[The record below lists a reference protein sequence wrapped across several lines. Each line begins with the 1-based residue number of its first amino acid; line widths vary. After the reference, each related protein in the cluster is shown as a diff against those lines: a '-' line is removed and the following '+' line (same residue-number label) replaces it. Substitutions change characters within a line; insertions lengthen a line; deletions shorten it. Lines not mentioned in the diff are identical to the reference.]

1 MKHRGVGE
9 VINFDIPVYRY
20 SIQNIHFRFYVLKRP
35 PLPKRYSHNN
45 GNRLKNWP
53 LTEGCP
59 QRHHLKVV
67 IFSGTT
73 RWNKY
78 HSPIWDPG
86 GPRMIQPSQPRYK
99 QPIPQNRISNL
110 DMAANSFY
118 SASTNFLIAYHL
130 LTKHPGVILN
140 AALHN
145 DAEPMLEPVS
155 KSSRACSHIS
165 YQIKY

>member
-1 MKHRGVGE
+1 
-9 VINFDIPVYRY
+9 
-20 SIQNIHFRFYVLKRP
+20 
-35 PLPKRYSHNN
+35 
-45 GNRLKNWP
+45 
-53 LTEGCP
+53 
-59 QRHHLKVV
+59 
-67 IFSGTT
+67 
-73 RWNKY
+73 
-78 HSPIWDPG
+78 
-86 GPRMIQPSQPRYK
+86 MIQPSQPRYK

-155 KSSRACSHIS
+155 KSFPSMFPYFLSN
-165 YQIKY
+165 QILITADRNTLNS